1 MKRKATTKT
10 KKGKSVIDAYSALAP
25 IVPTD
30 SLLATQ
36 SGNAAPLTR
45 TDLQYYETDP
55 EQDLIAADGEL
66 AGELNT
72 NPDVQVKKAL
82 HYRVRPPSLVEPCN
96 TLSTEKRATKLRDK
110 IGVAADYLAD
120 ELMFAVS
127 SKTKKD
133 KEYIKGLVWSLGV
146 LFDKLNT
153 GNADTVHVKLPA
165 KLLENIKVVI
175 AIQAEK
181 KSTLRSLPSEQSPS
195 VHDVIDVSPS
205 ANPST

>member
-25 IVPTD
+25 IVPAD

-181 KSTLRSLPSEQSPS
+181 KSTLRSLPSEQPPL

-205 ANPST
+205 ANPPT